1 MDARVR
7 NANVLLFRFILPSI
21 VCWLPVQCQT
31 TNIVQRFCQ
40 LKEYPYVSLVYTF
53 AACMCALCLCFP
65 PIHLNAQLY
74 VPISL
79 FFVFRRACCLFWNEN
94 KFHVLLSLLF
104 FFRIKK
110 ITYTKRSLRRFSTL
124 NLNCS
129 LALESIHYSIFL
141 PSKQNDTKG
150 NNKFYCK

>member
-65 PIHLNAQLY
+65 PSTWTPNFMFRFLY
-74 VPISL
+74 

-110 ITYTKRSLRRFSTL
+110 NNIHKTIPPKIFYAEFKLFTCSRIHTLFHLSSIKTKWHKR
-124 NLNCS
+124 
-129 LALESIHYSIFL
+129 
-141 PSKQNDTKG
+141 K
-150 NNKFYCK
+150 